1 MTNTLDR
8 FHQLALAHRSIIDKV
23 LYKDF
28 YGFSTYFTPDNLSD
42 LYDEG
47 YIALYRAATRY
58 QEDKGASFATFA
70 YKCVKNGLFDYIRKN
85 ILLMYDKKD
94 QEADPDLDIDLDL
107 DMEWQIESASTSD
120 NIFFMDID
128 DLYDSIQYNYDADYL
143 YDSIDRNIAIDTLS
157 SLEKDIFT
165 NKTGIGVNGSVLST
179 KQLADKYGYT
189 TQHINRLYR
198 AAEQKVL
205 AVIQSA

>member
-23 LYKDF
+23 LNKDF
-28 YGFSTYFTPDNLSD
+28 YCFSTYFTPDNLSD
-42 LYDEG
+42 LYEEG
-47 YIALYRAATRY
+47 YIALYKAATRY

-70 YKCVKNGLFDYIRKN
+70 YICVKNGLFDYIRKN
-85 ILLMYDKKD
+85 ILLTYDKKD
-94 QEADPDLDIDLDL
+94 QDSDLDL
-107 DMEWQIESASTSD
+107 NLDMELQIESESTCD

-128 DLYDSIQYNYDADYL
+128 DLYEDSVQYNYSADYL
-143 YDSIDRNIAIDTLS
+143 YDSIDRRIAVDTLS
-157 SLEKDIFT
+157 ATEKDIFA
-165 NKTGIGVNGSVLST
+165 NKTGLGSSDYTLDT

-189 TQHINRLYR
+189 PQHVNRLYR

-205 AVIQSA
+205 ALIQSA

>member
-23 LYKDF
+23 LNKDF

-70 YKCVKNGLFDYIRKN
+70 YRCVKNGLFDYIRKN
-85 ILLMYDKKD
+85 ILLIYDKKD
-94 QEADPDLDIDLDL
+94 QDSDLDLDL
-107 DMEWQIESASTSD
+107 DMELQIESESTCD

-128 DLYDSIQYNYDADYL
+128 DLYEDSVQYNYDADYL

-165 NKTGIGVNGSVLST
+165 NKTGVGVNGSVLST

-189 TQHINRLYR
+189 TQHVNRLYR